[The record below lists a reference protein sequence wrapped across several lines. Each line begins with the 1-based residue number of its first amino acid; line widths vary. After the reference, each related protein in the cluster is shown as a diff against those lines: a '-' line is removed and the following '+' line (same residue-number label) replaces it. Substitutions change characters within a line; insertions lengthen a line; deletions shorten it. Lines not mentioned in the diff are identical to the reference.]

1 MKQLLIPILC
11 FFSLNIAAQGLYSES
26 KSDTGYMKIT
36 ADARLSA
43 LISKGGYKG
52 RLISPGSTTG
62 TSTGTSTDTSLS
74 VGADISGRAVPYRAK
89 GVRIQIYSGP
99 DRGKANQVKMSFMK
113 NFPGIRAYLMY
124 AAPNFRVRVGDFK
137 SRSDAMA
144 LYHQLTDNYKSVM
157 IVPDMV
163 TITPPKKQQDEAY

>member
-11 FFSLNIAAQGLYSES
+11 FCSLNIAAQGLYSES
-26 KSDTGYMKIT
+26 KNDTGFMKIT

-52 RLISPGSTTG
+52 RLISSGG
-62 TSTGTSTDTSLS
+62 TTGTSTDTGLS
-74 VGADISGRAVPYRAK
+74 AGTDISGRAVPYRAK

-144 LYHQLTDNYKSVM
+144 LYHQLLDNYKAVM

>member
-11 FFSLNIAAQGLYSES
+11 FFSLNIAAQDIHTES
-26 KSDTGYMKIT
+26 KNDTGFMKIT
-36 ADARLSA
+36 ADARISA

-52 RLISPGSTTG
+52 RLISSGGTTG
-62 TSTGTSTDTSLS
+62 TSIDTSLS
-74 VGADISGRAVPYRAK
+74 VGADISGRAVPYRVK

>member
-1 MKQLLIPILC
+1 MKQILIPILC
-11 FFSLNIAAQGLYSES
+11 FLSLNIAAQGIDTES
-26 KSDTGYMKIT
+26 KSNTGFMKIT

-43 LISKGGYKG
+43 LVSKGNYQG
-52 RLISPGSTTG
+52 RLTPSVSGTTG
-62 TSTGTSTDTSLS
+62 TDTGVS
-74 VGADISGRAVPYRAK
+74 ADISGRAPYRAK

-99 DRGKANQVKMSFMK
+99 DRGKANQIKMSFMK

-137 SRSDAMA
+137 SRSDAME
-144 LYHQLTDNYKSVM
+144 LYHQLLDNYKAVM